1 MAAVVRSLSSYK
13 HLSQWWKCLGRE
25 KWYIL
30 ADLHGRNPSER
41 RAALLRSATGIND
54 PQAMCARVSRQRQWF
69 SIVMHSRYSKKTQP
83 CYKVPLHEGQ
93 HCTKDCEE
101 ILKTLKSPTKRR
113 FGCCWQS
120 QGVLIVRHGTKKC
133 LWRGFDSS
141 LKVSILKIN
150 KSGYANCAFQVWD
163 NKGCHRCFETEH
175 KEEKVMFSWR
185 WWDNMIYILFH
196 RTNSDCPIN
205 LLHTAEVVKPTTQ
218 QLLIPRDV
226 TARQKSPRHVVAWQG
241 KPSRRIQIRQWV
253 WHRGMLF
260 MFIPLPSGSFR
271 STLSMFADSFQ
282 GTRLGCCQ
290 ASLRS
295 DRACGISERQA
306 QKMKGLL

>member
-1 MAAVVRSLSSYK
+1 MRFSPLFLNVYKHRDVCSSFDSGSDVQLWNKNPLIRKNLSPWAPGPLGVQEYPFKKGVTPLLMAAVVRSLSSYK

-25 KWYIL
+25 KWYTL

-54 PQAMCARVSRQRQWF
+54 PQAMCAHVSRQRQWL

-185 WWDNMIYILFH
+185 WWDNMIYILF
-196 RTNSDCPIN
+196 
-205 LLHTAEVVKPTTQ
+205 AEQT
-218 QLLIPRDV
+218 V
-226 TARQKSPRHVVAWQG
+226 TV
-241 KPSRRIQIRQWV
+241 
-253 WHRGMLF
+253 L
-260 MFIPLPSGSFR
+260 
-271 STLSMFADSFQ
+271 
-282 GTRLGCCQ
+282 
-290 ASLRS
+290 
-295 DRACGISERQA
+295 
-306 QKMKGLL
+306 